1 MQDVDR
7 KRTYLSAEN
16 YFSWQTLPVVL
27 VDTVKL
33 FRDVVQSWD
42 KKNFFCARVV
52 DDWIAC
58 HRLSLVRHRS
68 TRSRTVSTATGSI
81 RASIG
86 YVVRH
91 L

>member
-33 FRDVVQSWD
+33 FRDVVQS
-42 KKNFFCARVV
+42 
-52 DDWIAC
+52 
-58 HRLSLVRHRS
+58 
-68 TRSRTVSTATGSI
+68 
-81 RASIG
+81 
-86 YVVRH
+86 
-91 L
+91 